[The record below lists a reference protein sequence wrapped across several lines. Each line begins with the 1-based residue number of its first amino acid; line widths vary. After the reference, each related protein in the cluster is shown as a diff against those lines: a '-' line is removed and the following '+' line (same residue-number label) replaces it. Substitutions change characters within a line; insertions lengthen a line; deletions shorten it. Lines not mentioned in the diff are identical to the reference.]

1 MDRENVDRLK
11 KALDGVQE
19 SLTRRIPVVA
29 VRSPENLAE
38 EVAALNALLE
48 LKMKLSLLS

>member
-1 MDRENVDRLK
+1 MDQENVDWLK

-29 VRSPENLAE
+29 VRSPEDLAG

-48 LKMKLSLLS
+48 LMMKLSLLS